1 MKYKDCDIGSNYQD
15 NLTINLMAN
24 CNMIIIMEA
33 LNGDTK
39 SMFYGLDLD
48 LQNKYEIQNY
58 NIWKDTI

>member
-48 LQNKYEIQNY
+48 LQNKYEI
-58 NIWKDTI
+58 